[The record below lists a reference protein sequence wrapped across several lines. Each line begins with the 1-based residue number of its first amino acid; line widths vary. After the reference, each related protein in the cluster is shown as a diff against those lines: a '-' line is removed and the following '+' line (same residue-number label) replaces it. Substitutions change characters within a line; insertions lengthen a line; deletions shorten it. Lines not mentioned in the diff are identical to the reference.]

1 MPHQSTH
8 LTHLN
13 SNNNNKNNANDS
25 LNNSPNISA
34 NNNSTMSD
42 QQVSANLS
50 STSPNAPKDSHSHNP
65 TVVLTYGTFD
75 LFHIGHLKMLERLR
89 AMGDKLIVAVST
101 DEFNRLKGKTS
112 VYSFEERSQI
122 VAALACVD
130 EVIPEHNWEQKQQ
143 DIQTHQ
149 VDIFGIGEDWRGK
162 FDHLMPHCQVVYLER
177 TPSISTTEVKRAL
190 SNLDSDKI
198 KQIKDG
204 LDSVLSIVKAIE

>member
-25 LNNSPNISA
+25 SNNSPNISA
-34 NNNSTMSD
+34 NNNSTMSA
-42 QQVSANLS
+42 QHVSANLS
-50 STSPNAPKDSHSHNP
+50 STSPNAPKDSLSQ

-130 EVIPEHNWEQKQQ
+130 AVIPEHNWEQKVQ

-149 VDIFGIGEDWRGK
+149 VDIFGIGEDWRDK
-162 FDHLMPHCQVVYLER
+162 FDHLMPHCKVVYLER

>member
-13 SNNNNKNNANDS
+13 SNKNNN
-25 LNNSPNISA
+25 NI
-34 NNNSTMSD
+34 NNSTMSA
-42 QQVSANLS
+42 QHGSANLS
-50 STSPNAPKDSHSHNP
+50 STSPNVQNVPKDSHNP

-130 EVIPEHNWEQKQQ
+130 EVIPEHNWEQKVQ

-162 FDHLMPHCQVVYLER
+162 FDHLMPHCKVVYLER

>member
-1 MPHQSTH
+1 MSAQ
-8 LTHLN
+8 
-13 SNNNNKNNANDS
+13 NA
-25 LNNSPNISA
+25 PEKPF
-34 NNNSTMSD
+34 
-42 QQVSANLS
+42 
-50 STSPNAPKDSHSHNP
+50 STSRKGNP
-65 TVVLTYGTFD
+65 QQTVVLTYGTFD

-130 EVIPEHNWEQKQQ
+130 EVIPEHNWEQKTQ
-143 DIQTHQ
+143 DIQTHR

-162 FDHLMPHCQVVYLER
+162 FDHLMPHCKVVYLER

-190 SNLDSDKI
+190 SNLDSNKI

>member
-1 MPHQSTH
+1 MPHQH
-8 LTHLN
+8 V
-13 SNNNNKNNANDS
+13 NNNNTQ
-25 LNNSPNISA
+25 
-34 NNNSTMSD
+34 TMS
-42 QQVSANLS
+42 AENPS
-50 STSPNAPKDSHSHNP
+50 SSGSSPDLPLAESSDSDMTKPSTEKQTVQKQ

-89 AMGDKLIVAVST
+89 AMGDRLIVAVST

-112 VYSFEERSQI
+112 VYSYEERSQI

-130 EVIPEHNWEQKQQ
+130 QVIPEHTWEQKQQ
-143 DIQTHQ
+143 DIQTYQ
-149 VDIFGIGEDWRGK
+149 VDVFGIGEDWRGK
-162 FDHLMPHCQVVYLER
+162 FDHLSAFCNVVYLER
-177 TPSISTTEVKRAL
+177 TPSISTTAVKRAL

>member
-13 SNNNNKNNANDS
+13 SNKNNN
-25 LNNSPNISA
+25 NI
-34 NNNSTMSD
+34 NNSTMSA
-42 QQVSANLS
+42 QHTSANQS
-50 STSPNAPKDSHSHNP
+50 STSTNAPNVSNAPKDNHNR

-130 EVIPEHNWEQKQQ
+130 AVIPEHNWEQKQQ

-162 FDHLMPHCQVVYLER
+162 FDHLMPHCKVVYLER

>member
-25 LNNSPNISA
+25 SNNSPNISA
-34 NNNSTMSD
+34 NNNSTMSA
-42 QQVSANLS
+42 QHGSANLS
-50 STSPNAPKDSHSHNP
+50 STSPNAPKDSLSQ

-130 EVIPEHNWEQKQQ
+130 EVVPEHNWEQKEQ

-162 FDHLMPHCQVVYLER
+162 FDHLMPHCKVVYLER